1 MDTERA
7 VREFVHDY
15 AETFSD
21 GDPEAIAAHFHEP
34 ALLVAERV
42 HMLESRDAVADLF
55 GAILDSLEERG
66 YAYSE
71 AEEVDVEVVADDRAR
86 VRVDWVRYT
95 GDDAVLERLV
105 TTHVFRRTGDG
116 WKMIVLLP
124 HD

>member
-1 MDTERA
+1 MDTEQA

-15 AETFSD
+15 GEVFSS

-34 ALLVAERV
+34 ALLVAETVR
-42 HMLESRDAVADLF
+42 MLETRDAVEDLF
-55 GAILDSLEERG
+55 AAILDSLEEQG

-71 AEEVDVEVVADDRAR
+71 AEEAEVEAAADDRVRAR
-86 VRVDWVRYT
+86 VHWVRYRA
-95 GDDAVLERLV
+95 DDTVLERLV
-105 TTHVFRRTGDG
+105 STHIFRRTEGG